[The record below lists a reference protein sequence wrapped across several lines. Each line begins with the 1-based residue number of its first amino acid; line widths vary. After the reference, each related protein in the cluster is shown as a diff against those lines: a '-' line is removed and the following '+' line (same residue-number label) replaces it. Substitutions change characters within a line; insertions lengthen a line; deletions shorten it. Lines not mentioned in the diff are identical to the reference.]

1 MTLSIRVGV
10 LLALLPLGALAIEP
24 GPTPKIQQ
32 QTQDWLTLQVNGS
45 AQSPV
50 RQTATPAER
59 ELSLQ
64 RWLDSYKHEIPE
76 YYKQDEGG
84 KAKKDN

>member
-1 MTLSIRVGV
+1 MTFSIRMGV
-10 LLALLPLGALAIEP
+10 LLALIPLGAVAIEP
-24 GPTPKIQQ
+24 GPTPKNQQ
-32 QTQDWLTLQVNGS
+32 ETENWLQLQVSGS
-45 AQSPV
+45 VQSPI

-84 KAKKDN
+84 SAEQN

>member
-1 MTLSIRVGV
+1 MTFSIRVGM
-10 LLALLPLGALAIEP
+10 LLALIPLGAVAIEA
-24 GPTPKIQQ
+24 GPASKSQQ
-32 QTQDWLTLQVNGS
+32 ETENWLQLQVSGS
-45 AQSPV
+45 VQSPI

-84 KAKKDN
+84 TAKQN

>member
-1 MTLSIRVGV
+1 MTFSIRVGV
-10 LLALLPLGALAIEP
+10 LLALIPLGAVAIES
-24 GPTPKIQQ
+24 GPTPKNQQ
-32 QTQDWLTLQVNGS
+32 ETENWLQLQVSGS
-45 AQSPV
+45 VQSPI

-64 RWLDSYKHEIPE
+64 RWLNSYKHEIPE

-84 KAKKDN
+84 RAKQN

>member
-1 MTLSIRVGV
+1 MTFSIRVGM
-10 LLALLPLGALAIEP
+10 LLALIPLGAVAIEA
-24 GPTPKIQQ
+24 GPASKSQQ
-32 QTQDWLTLQVNGS
+32 ETENWLQLQVSGS
-45 AQSPV
+45 VQSPI

-84 KAKKDN
+84 RAKQN

>member
-1 MTLSIRVGV
+1 MSLYIRVGV
-10 LLALLPLGALAIEP
+10 LLAVLPLGAFAIGP
-24 GPTPKIQQ
+24 GPVSRAQQ
-32 QTQDWLTLQVNGS
+32 DTENWLQLQVSGS
-45 AQSPV
+45 VQSPI

-76 YYKQDEGG
+76 YYGQKEGG
-84 KAKKDN
+84 KASQE

>member
-1 MTLSIRVGV
+1 MTFSIRMGV
-10 LLALLPLGALAIEP
+10 LLALIPLGAVAIEP
-24 GPTPKIQQ
+24 GPTPKNQQ
-32 QTQDWLTLQVNGS
+32 ETENWLQLQVSGS
-45 AQSPV
+45 VQSPI

-64 RWLDSYKHEIPE
+64 RWLDTYKHEIPE

-84 KAKKDN
+84 SAKQN

>member
-10 LLALLPLGALAIEP
+10 LLALMPLGALANEP
-24 GPTPKIQQ
+24 GPTPKNQQ
-32 QTQDWLTLQVNGS
+32 QTENWLQLQVSGS
-45 AQSPV
+45 VQSPI

-84 KAKKDN
+84 KAKKE

>member
-1 MTLSIRVGV
+1 MTFSIRVGM
-10 LLALLPLGALAIEP
+10 LLALIPLGAVAIEA
-24 GPTPKIQQ
+24 GPTPKNQQ
-32 QTQDWLTLQVNGS
+32 ETENWLQLQVSGS
-45 AQSPV
+45 VQSPI

-64 RWLDSYKHEIPE
+64 RWLDSYKHPIPE

-84 KAKKDN
+84 TAKQN

>member
-1 MTLSIRVGV
+1 MTFSIRVGV
-10 LLALLPLGALAIEP
+10 LLALIPLGAVAIEP
-24 GPTPKIQQ
+24 GPTPKNQQ
-32 QTQDWLTLQVNGS
+32 ETENWLQLQVNGS
-45 AQSPV
+45 VQSPI

-64 RWLDSYKHEIPE
+64 RWLNSYKHEIPE

-84 KAKKDN
+84 RAKQN

>member
-10 LLALLPLGALAIEP
+10 LLALMPLGALAIEP
-24 GPTPKIQQ
+24 GPTPKNQQ
-32 QTQDWLTLQVNGS
+32 QTENWLQLQVSGS
-45 AQSPV
+45 VQSPIH
-50 RQTATPAER
+50 QTATPAER

-84 KAKKDN
+84 KAKKE

>member
-1 MTLSIRVGV
+1 MIFTVRVGV
-10 LLALLPLGALAIEP
+10 LLALIPLGALAIEP
-24 GPTPKIQQ
+24 GPTPKTQQ
-32 QTQDWLTLQVNGS
+32 ETENWLQLQVSGT
-45 AQSPV
+45 AQSPI
-50 RQTATPAER
+50 RQTAAPAER

-84 KAKKDN
+84 KAKKE

>member
-1 MTLSIRVGV
+1 MSLYIRVGV
-10 LLALLPLGALAIEP
+10 LLAVLPLGAFAIGP
-24 GPTPKIQQ
+24 GPVSRAQQ
-32 QTQDWLTLQVNGS
+32 DTENWLQLQVSGS
-45 AQSPV
+45 VQSPI

-84 KAKKDN
+84 TAKQE

>member
-1 MTLSIRVGV
+1 MTFSIRVGV
-10 LLALLPLGALAIEP
+10 LLALIPLGAVAIEP
-24 GPTPKIQQ
+24 GPTPKNQQ
-32 QTQDWLTLQVNGS
+32 ETENWLQLQVSGS
-45 AQSPV
+45 VQSPI

-84 KAKKDN
+84 RAKQN

>member
-1 MTLSIRVGV
+1 MNFSIRVGV
-10 LLALLPLGALAIEP
+10 LLALIPLGAVAIEP
-24 GPTPKIQQ
+24 GPTPKNQQ
-32 QTQDWLTLQVNGS
+32 ETENWLQLQVSGS
-45 AQSPV
+45 VQSPI

-84 KAKKDN
+84 RAKQN

>member
-1 MTLSIRVGV
+1 MTFSIRVGV
-10 LLALLPLGALAIEP
+10 LLALIPLGAVAIEA
-24 GPTPKIQQ
+24 GPASKSQQ
-32 QTQDWLTLQVNGS
+32 ETENWLQLQVSGS
-45 AQSPV
+45 VQSPI

-84 KAKKDN
+84 TAKQN

>member
-10 LLALLPLGALAIEP
+10 LLALMPLGALAIEP
-24 GPTPKIQQ
+24 GPTPRTQQ
-32 QTQDWLTLQVNGS
+32 QTENWLQLQVSGS
-45 AQSPV
+45 VQSPIH
-50 RQTATPAER
+50 QTATPAER

-64 RWLDSYKHEIPE
+64 RWLDSYTHPIPE

-84 KAKKDN
+84 SGKSD